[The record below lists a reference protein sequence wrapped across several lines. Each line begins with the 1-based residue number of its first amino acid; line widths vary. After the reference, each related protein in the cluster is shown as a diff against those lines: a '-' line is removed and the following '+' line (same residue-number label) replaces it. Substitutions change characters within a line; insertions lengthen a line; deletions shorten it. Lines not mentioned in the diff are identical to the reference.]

1 MNSLSP
7 RHLALLVLVCAAWGF
22 NLVAIHWGMAQ
33 APPIF
38 LSFLRFATLAVCLVP
53 FLKARGGDIG
63 WLLLAS
69 VCSGGLQFALLFVGI
84 SLSGNL
90 SSVAIAGQLGVP
102 FTTLLSILLLG
113 ETVRWRRW
121 AGIGMS
127 VAGVSVMGFD
137 PAVLESPTGLLLVI
151 AGAASG
157 ALGVVAIKK
166 AGPVRP
172 LELQAWFAWSSLP
185 VLAVLTL
192 WFEEGQLQAL
202 ASADHVLLWS
212 VLYSA
217 LVSSLFAHTVFFALV
232 KRYPVSQVMPMTLLA
247 PVFSVAFV
255 VLFVGEA
262 LGWRIWVGGLLT
274 LAGVLVIELRQRR
287 LAESGA

>member
-1 MNSLSP
+1 MTRLAP
-7 RHLALLVLVCAAWGF
+7 GHLALLVLVCAAWGF

-53 FLKARGGDIG
+53 FLKPRGGDLG

-121 AGIGMS
+121 AGIALS
-127 VAGVSVMGFD
+127 VGGVCVMGFD
-137 PAVLESPTGLLLVI
+137 PAVLDSPTGLWLVI

-157 ALGVVAIKK
+157 ALGVVAVKK

-185 VLAVLTL
+185 VLAVLSW
-192 WFEEGQLQAL
+192 WFEDGQLQAL
-202 ASADHVLLWS
+202 ASADHVLFWS

-232 KRYPVSQVMPMTLLA
+232 QRYPVSQVMPITLLS

-262 LGWRIWVGGLLT
+262 LGWRIWVGGLMT
-274 LAGVLVIELRQRR
+274 LAGVLVIELRHRR

>member
-1 MNSLSP
+1 MTLLSP

-38 LSFLRFATLAVCLVP
+38 LSFLRFATLATCLVP
-53 FLKARGGDIG
+53 FLKPRGGDLG

-121 AGIGMS
+121 AGIAMS
-127 VAGVSVMGFD
+127 VTGVCVMGFD
-137 PAVLESPTGLLLVI
+137 PAVLESQSGLWLVI

-157 ALGVVAIKK
+157 AMGVVAVKK

-185 VLAVLTL
+185 VLALLTW
-192 WFEEGQLQAL
+192 WFEDGQLQAL
-202 ASADHVLLWS
+202 ATADHVLVWS

-232 KRYPVSQVMPMTLLA
+232 QRYPVSQVMPMTLLA
-247 PVFSVAFV
+247 PLFSVAFV
-255 VLFVGEA
+255 VVFVGESPG
-262 LGWRIWVGGLLT
+262 LRVWIGGVLT

-287 LAESGA
+287 LAATGA

>member
-1 MNSLSP
+1 MNPLAP
-7 RHLALLVLVCAAWGF
+7 RHFALLVLVCAAWGF

-33 APPIF
+33 SPPIF

-53 FLKARGGDIG
+53 FLKPRAGDFG

-121 AGIGMS
+121 AGIAMS
-127 VAGVSVMGFD
+127 VAGVGIMGFD
-137 PAVLESPTGLLLVI
+137 PAVLDSPVGLWLVI
-151 AGAASG
+151 GGAASG
-157 ALGVVAIKK
+157 ALGVVAVKK

-185 VLAVLTL
+185 VLAALTW
-192 WFEEGQLQAL
+192 WFEDGQLQVL

-217 LVSSLFAHTVFFALV
+217 LVSSLFAHTVFFSLV
-232 KRYPVSQVMPMTLLA
+232 QRYPVSQVMPITLLS
-247 PVFSVAFV
+247 PIFSIAFV
-255 VLFVGEA
+255 VTFVGEA

-274 LAGVLVIELRQRR
+274 LAGVLVIELRKRR
-287 LAESGA
+287 LAEAGA